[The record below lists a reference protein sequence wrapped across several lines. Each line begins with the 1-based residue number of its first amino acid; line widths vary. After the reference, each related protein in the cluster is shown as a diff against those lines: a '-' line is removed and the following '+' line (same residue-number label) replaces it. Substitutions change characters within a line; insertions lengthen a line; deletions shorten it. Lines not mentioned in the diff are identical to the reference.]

1 MEHIAWRLYNMNKTL
16 YDFINR
22 FFYGKFERILI
33 IDMGERKQY
42 EAEEM
47 TVKQMCR
54 YTIKSIENIDYDTE
68 LDRFVIRV

>member
-1 MEHIAWRLYNMNKTL
+1 MNKTL

-22 FFYGKFERILI
+22 FFYGEFERILI

-47 TVKQMCR
+47 TVKQMSR
-54 YTIKSIENIDYDTE
+54 YTIKSIENIDYDTD
-68 LDRFVIRV
+68 LDKFVIRV

>member
-1 MEHIAWRLYNMNKTL
+1 M

-22 FFYGKFERILI
+22 FFYGEFERILI

-47 TVKQMCR
+47 TVKQMSR
-54 YTIKSIENIDYDTE
+54 YTIKSIENIDYDTD
-68 LDRFVIRV
+68 LDKFVIRV